1 MTSLVPPGSRM
12 PGSWSLRRLALA
24 TAYWLR
30 PPRVRYLPALVLNL
44 VRDRIAPPASIPDPD
59 NIRDVPPGFAGVAR
73 DLSTATVLRAA
84 ALGFYPQGHWGSM
97 KWWSPPQRAIMD
109 LDRVHIAKRFRRTL
123 RGTDMRVAF
132 DTDFAGVLDGCAA
145 PRDASRLHLTWI
157 TPKARTLYSRLH
169 GEGHAHSVEI
179 YDADGALVG
188 GLFGVAVGPVFSA
201 LSMFH
206 TADNASKFAIVSL
219 YHHLAAAG
227 FTAVDHQIMSPWV
240 EALGG
245 TVLTRPEYAALLNS
259 PDATTLGS
267 GPWTA
272 KFSLAETSAWEPA
285 QPNPS
290 NEKSR

>member
-1 MTSLVPPGSRM
+1 MTSLVPPGSGM

-30 PPRVRYLPALVLNL
+30 PPRTRYLPFLVWNL
-44 VRDRIAPPASIPDPD
+44 VRDRMVPPPSIPDPQT
-59 NIRDVPPGFAGVAR
+59 IRDIPPGFAGIAR
-73 DLSTATVLRAA
+73 DLSTPTVLGAM

-97 KWWSPPQRAIMD
+97 KWWSPPERAIMD
-109 LDRVHIAKRFRRTL
+109 LHAVHIAKRFRRTM

-132 DTDFAGVLDGCAA
+132 DTDFTGVLDGCAA

-157 TPKARTLYSRLH
+157 TPKAKALYTRLH
-169 GEGHAHSVEI
+169 EEGHAHSVEI
-179 YDADGALVG
+179 YDADGNLVG
-188 GLFGVAVGPVFSA
+188 GLFGVAIGPVFSA

-227 FTAVDHQIMSPWV
+227 FTTVDHQIMSPWV

-245 TVLTRPEYAALLNS
+245 TVLPRADYMALLGHQARTCL
-259 PDATTLGS
+259 PAGRWAATFT
-267 GPWTA
+267 
-272 KFSLAETSAWEPA
+272 LAETAAWEPA
-285 QPNPS
+285 PQA
-290 NEKSR
+290 

>member
-24 TAYWLR
+24 TAYWMR
-30 PPRVRYLPALVLNL
+30 PPRGRYFPFLVWNL
-44 VRDRIAPPASIPDPD
+44 VRDRIVPPARLPDPAK
-59 NIRDVPPGFAGVAR
+59 IRDIPPGFAGIAR
-73 DLSTATVLRAA
+73 DLSTPTVLRAME
-84 ALGFYPQGHWGSM
+84 LSFYPQGHWGSM

-109 LDRVHIAKRFRRTL
+109 LGSVHIAKRFRRTM

-132 DTDFAGVLDGCAA
+132 DTDFVGVLDGCAA

-157 TPKARTLYSRLH
+157 TPKAKALYTRLH
-169 GEGHAHSVEI
+169 AEGHAHSVEI
-179 YDADGALVG
+179 YDAEDNRVG
-188 GLFGVAVGPVFSA
+188 GLFGVAIGPVFSA

-219 YHHLAAAG
+219 YHHLADAG

-240 EALGG
+240 QALGG
-245 TVLTRPEYAALLNS
+245 TVLPRADYMALLKTPS
-259 PDATTLGS
+259 SATAPV

-272 KFSLAETSAWEPA
+272 SFTLAETAAWEPDL
-285 QPNPS
+285 PS
-290 NEKSR
+290 D

>member
-1 MTSLVPPGSRM
+1 M

-24 TAYWLR
+24 TAYWMR
-30 PPRVRYLPALVLNL
+30 PPRARYFPFVVWNL
-44 VRDRIAPPASIPDPD
+44 VRDRIVPPAPVPDPAK
-59 NIRDVPPGFAGVAR
+59 IRDVPPGFASIAR
-73 DLSTATVLRAA
+73 DLSTPTVLRAME
-84 ALGFYPQGHWGSM
+84 LGFYPQGHWGSM

-109 LDRVHIAKRFRRTL
+109 LGAVHIAKRFRRTM

-157 TPKARTLYSRLH
+157 TPKAKALYTRLH
-169 GEGHAHSVEI
+169 AEGHAHSVEI
-179 YDADGALVG
+179 YDTENNLVG
-188 GLFGVAVGPVFSA
+188 GLFGVAIGPVFSA

-219 YHHLAAAG
+219 YHHLADAG

-240 EALGG
+240 QALGG
-245 TVLTRPEYAALLNS
+245 TVLPRADYMALLKT
-259 PDATTLGS
+259 PARTTAPV

-272 KFSLAETSAWEPA
+272 SFTLAETAAWEPVL
-285 QPNPS
+285 PS
-290 NEKSR
+290 D